1 MLLRTTTMGLI
12 ALLLAA
18 CGAPPAERYTA
29 MEREAR
35 VFAGSATGFLQS
47 TNRITG
53 CPGAARERPRIDV
66 SVTGEIAHV
75 NGDPYMYQVAST
87 RKREQC

>member
-1 MLLRTTTMGLI
+1 MFLRSTTTAVA

-29 MEREAR
+29 MEREAHI
-35 VFAGSATGFLQS
+35 FAGSATGFLQS

-53 CPGAARERPRIDV
+53 CTGAPRERPRIDV
-66 SVTGEIAHV
+66 SVTGEIAQV